1 MASHQSCV
9 NIPRR
14 YNQTELSMADHLTDE
29 QTAEFREAFALFDKD
44 GDGTISTKELGTVM
58 NSLGQK
64 PTPQVSFASHHFHTI
79 FMTNK
84 TFSNVHLS
92 AEKFSN
98 DDNAS
103 LHISVL

>member
-1 MASHQSCV
+1 
-9 NIPRR
+9 
-14 YNQTELSMADHLTDE
+14 
-29 QTAEFREAFALFDKD
+29 
-44 GDGTISTKELGTVM
+44 M

-64 PTPQVSFASHHFHTI
+64 PTPQVNFASHHFHTI

-84 TFSNVHLS
+84 TFSNVHPL

-98 DDNAS
+98 DDNGNAS